1 MSNKKMRIFGEKLS
15 DLAVIDEIFI
25 NFENVSGAILS
36 RSSKSKVMGLGLW
49 RDKQDW
55 PLKWLKPVP
64 MMNSF
69 SFQITPLY
77 KQS

>member
-25 NFENVSGAILS
+25 NCENVSGPILS

-49 RDKQDW
+49 RDKQEVVETSSNDEHF
-55 PLKWLKPVP
+55 WLS
-64 MMNSF
+64 NYSL
-69 SFQITPLY
+69 I
-77 KQS
+77 